1 MMVRVFRAGRSNG
14 QSPVNYL
21 LSDTDHTGTLRT
33 VKPELLEGSPATT
46 IAVINSIQRQ
56 HKYVSGVIA
65 FRQEEKPTR
74 DQMHEVIR
82 AFKKT
87 VAPGLK
93 DDAFN
98 SLWVL
103 HQEKGNTELHFLL
116 AMTHLPTGR
125 RWNPHPPGEKNLN
138 LYRQFVSVMNET
150 MGYAQVVPNPLHALM
165 GDFEHKAP
173 RGKEKQRKTL
183 LLMKEIGRAI
193 QSGKVNNRDALCG
206 FLEDELGVTVTR
218 QGRDYLSVRLPG
230 TERAIRLKGAVFQH
244 DADYRTM
251 RGASS
256 AKPRP
261 VMLTGLE
268 LQQAKQTLNALVQER
283 QSFND
288 KAYQPP
294 TGLPRQKRGR
304 APAPTTR
311 STTKEKTMSIKTT
324 KTIRPILNEALTVAR
339 QANAERNAES
349 KQSMPDKTTVAQRIA
364 STRQKASSTPS
375 QRAAPSTA
383 MDQIHELEAAIGS
396 LQFGI
401 DAATADIANAGTPEQ
416 KKRAEQRLASLLKQ
430 MARLQEQLWMARQRQ
445 LNEGG
450 GGKKLEL

>member
-33 VKPELLEGSPATT
+33 VKPEVLEGSPATT

-87 VAPGLK
+87 VAPGIQ

-125 RWNPHPPGEKNLN
+125 RWNPHPPGEKNLD

-150 MGYAQVVPNPLHALM
+150 LGYAQVVPNPLHALM

-193 QSGKVNNRDALCG
+193 QSGKVSNRDALCG
-206 FLEDELGVTVTR
+206 FLDEEMGVTVTR

-244 DADYRTM
+244 DANYRTM

-268 LQQAKQTLNALVQER
+268 FQQAKQTLSALMQER
-283 QSFND
+283 QAYNE
-288 KAYQPP
+288 KAYQPRI
-294 TGLPRQKRGR
+294 GLPRQKRGQ
-304 APAPTTR
+304 APATTR
-311 STTKEKTMSIKTT
+311 TTTKEKTMSINIT

-339 QANAERNAES
+339 QADAERIAES
-349 KQSMPDKTTVAQRIA
+349 KQSMPDKTTVTQRIA
-364 STRQKASSTPS
+364 STRQKASSTS
-375 QRAAPSTA
+375 SHQAAPSTA
-383 MDQIHELEAAIGS
+383 MNQIHELEAAIGV
-396 LQFGI
+396 LQTGI
-401 DAATADIANAGTPEQ
+401 DAATADIANAGTPDAR
-416 KKRAEQRLASLLKQ
+416 KKAEQRLAGLLKQ

-450 GGKKLEL
+450 GGKKLKL

>member
-21 LSDTDHTGTLRT
+21 LSDTDHTGTKRT
-33 VKPELLEGSPATT
+33 VKPEVLEGSPATT

-87 VAPGLK
+87 VAPGIK

-173 RGKEKQRKTL
+173 RGKEKQRKTQ

-193 QSGKVNNRDALCG
+193 QSGKVNNRNALCG
-206 FLEDELGVTVTR
+206 FLDEELGVTVTR

-261 VMLTGLE
+261 VMLAGLE
-268 LQQAKQTLNALVQER
+268 FQQAKQTLNALVQER
-283 QSFND
+283 QALNE
-288 KAYQPP
+288 KAYQPRV
-294 TGLPRQKRGR
+294 GLPRLKRGQ
-304 APAPTTR
+304 APTTR
-311 STTKEKTMSIKTT
+311 TTTKEKTMSINNI

-339 QANAERNAES
+339 QADAERNAEK
-349 KQSMPDKTTVAQRIA
+349 KQAIPDKTTVAQRIA
-364 STRQKASSTPS
+364 STRQKASRTSSP
-375 QRAAPSTA
+375 QAAPSTA

-396 LQFGI
+396 LQLGI
-401 DAATADIANAGTPEQ
+401 DAATADIANAGTPEA
-416 KKRAEQRLASLLKQ
+416 KAKAAQRLAGLLKQ
-430 MARLQEQLWMARQRQ
+430 MTRLQEQLWMARQRQ

-450 GGKKLEL
+450 AGKKLKL

>member
-21 LSDTDHTGTLRT
+21 LSDTDHTGTKRT
-33 VKPELLEGSPATT
+33 VKPEVLEGSPATT

-65 FRQEEKPTR
+65 FRQEENPTR
-74 DQMHEVIR
+74 NQMHEVIR
-82 AFKKT
+82 TFKKT
-87 VAPGLK
+87 VAPGVK
-93 DDAFN
+93 EDAFN

-103 HQEKGNTELHFLL
+103 HQEKGNTELHFVL

-125 RWNPHPPGEKNLN
+125 RWNPHPPGEKNLD

-150 MGYAQVVPNPLHALM
+150 MGFAQVVPNPFHALM

-173 RGKEKQRKTL
+173 RGKEKQRKTQ

-193 QSGKVNNRDALCG
+193 QSGKVNNRGALCE
-206 FLEDELGVTVTR
+206 FLDEELGVTVTR

-268 LQQAKQTLNALVQER
+268 FQQARQTLHALVQER
-283 QSFND
+283 HALNE
-288 KAYQPP
+288 KAYQPRV
-294 TGLPRQKRGR
+294 GLPRQKRGQ
-304 APAPTTR
+304 APTTR
-311 STTKEKTMSIKTT
+311 TTTKEKTMSINIT
-324 KTIRPILNEALTVAR
+324 KNIRPIVNEALTVAR
-339 QANAERNAES
+339 QADAERIAEN
-349 KQSMPDKTTVAQRIA
+349 KQSMPDKTAVGQRIA
-364 STRQKASSTPS
+364 STRQKASSTAS
-375 QRAAPSTA
+375 HQVAPSTA
-383 MDQIHELEAAIGS
+383 MDQIQELEAAIGS
-396 LQFGI
+396 LQLGI
-401 DAATADIANAGTPEQ
+401 DAATADIANAGTPDAR
-416 KKRAEQRLASLLKQ
+416 KKAEQRLAGLLKQ

-450 GGKKLEL
+450 RGKKLKL